1 MLRLADGRDGA
12 EEHRQHRQER
22 QDLLPVADDAAEG
35 VMHARRANSAIAATL
50 GAVAKNAVTG
60 VGEPS

>member
-1 MLRLADGRDGA
+1 MDPRNIDSTASSA
-12 EEHRQHRQER
+12 TICVQSPMA
-22 QDLLPVADDAAEG
+22 LPKPPNIN
-35 VMHARRANSAIAATL
+35 RASSAIAATL